1 MSLMASQWNS
11 LEDILDF
18 SAITSN
24 QRSVA
29 VEVQCVDI
37 DLNSLRM
44 VQIFAKSFQRS
55 VVIGELEK
63 M

>member
-37 DLNSLRM
+37 DLNSLCM